1 MHLIPLVGSFKLMG
15 AHMSWNT
22 YLATELEI
30 TVGHWPFSDQS
41 QHLTHQNF
49 KDFGA

>member
-1 MHLIPLVGSFKLMG
+1 MHLTPLVGSFKLMG

-22 YLATELEI
+22 YLATEEI

-41 QHLTHQNF
+41 QRLTHQNF